1 MHGVWLLVLLTF
13 IFDKNNDSVGKD
25 VSIRAGKSDEKRFVV
40 FFREFVL
47 EYWYVYTSAAVAINT
62 ENNWLMCESVVG
74 TCWGKETRLWTW
86 YANQSW
92 QAGILMI
99 ND

>member
-47 EYWYVYTSAAVAINT
+47 EY
-62 ENNWLMCESVVG
+62 
-74 TCWGKETRLWTW
+74 
-86 YANQSW
+86 
-92 QAGILMI
+92 
-99 ND
+99 